1 MPLWARLRSN
11 RTIFGDGVPAALQA
25 VVCNS
30 QFDRQALSFLYSAP
44 LCCVVICAV
53 VVKDLVSVLIQ
64 AGTVRDLLILYSAPL
79 LCVVIL
85 PVTVMDLFTLY
96 SIHCVFMI
104 IVILNNVNPI
114 KDVFFDLLL

>member
-1 MPLWARLRSN
+1 M
-11 RTIFGDGVPAALQA
+11 
-25 VVCNS
+25 CNS
-30 QFDRQALSFLYSAP
+30 QLDRQALSFLYSAP
-44 LCCVVICAV
+44 LCCIVICAV

-64 AGTVRDLLILYSAPL
+64 AGTVRDLLMLYSAPL

-96 SIHCVFMI
+96 SIHCVFMN

-114 KDVFFDLLL
+114 KDVFFDLFL